1 MDQVELRRVNDTQK
15 RPINGAPYTSR
26 SSMQYYDEA
35 AKAFGWSKRSATTQP
50 STMLQPCVC
59 VSRPMAKRASKSR
72 PTMSPAKKA

>member
-26 SSMQYYDEA
+26 SLMQCYDEA
-35 AKAFGWSKRSATTQP
+35 AKAFGWSKRPPRTRP

-59 VSRPMAKRASKSR
+59 V
-72 PTMSPAKKA
+72 